1 MPALNRIPVYHKH
14 QQKSSKPWCHWAIPH
29 GLEQVPCSQRH
40 LALHWSNENAIWLH
54 VPRAAG
60 GWWRWIWQDP
70 GKPRKPGFVDVSWW
84 LKIYTIDVCS
94 FFFISYLCL
103 EWWTQF
109 DLFFQFQLIFWIVKT
124 WNQPEPYLVE
134 SHSRI
139 AWNRCRH
146 GFPPGW
152 WTPWC
157 CYRTIMRM
165 AFDYFLDLFGGW
177 RCRL

>member
-1 MPALNRIPVYHKH
+1 M
-14 QQKSSKPWCHWAIPH
+14 
-29 GLEQVPCSQRH
+29 VPLGHSTWLGTGAMLPKTSCSTLVEWKRH
-40 LALHWSNENAIWLH
+40 MITC
-54 VPRAAG
+54 AAG
-60 GWWRWIWQDP
+60 RGGLMEVDMARSWKAQKTRLRWCLMVAQDIHHWCLQ
-70 GKPRKPGFVDVSWW
+70 F
-84 LKIYTIDVCS
+84 

-109 DLFFQFQLIFWIVKT
+109 DLFFQFQLIFWIVKA